1 MEYNKPT
8 YEQNDPFTFTGEY
21 NKYSDRKYYSKGR
34 TDEKLSIKLNSS
46 KEDLKFEKIMKMI
59 LERIQFFEK
68 PDIIPYPYND
78 PEGGIHV
85 QKSEFAKGEYSN
97 EETSKQGLAN
107 SKNSFKNP
115 QGPDRSSGFDN
126 ETDEKSTKNS
136 KSRKKSNSKST
147 KSLSK
152 GLISSSS
159 QKDALDMISADRGS
173 LGDTLKSSK
182 KSSKTSDFKSKK
194 SDSKK
199 KSSKSPARDK
209 NLPDSRYKY
218 DNCIDCET
226 CIRVHRHSWAK
237 LNN

>member
-8 YEQNDPFTFTGEY
+8 YEESDPFTFTGEY
-21 NKYSDRKYYSKGR
+21 NKWSDRKHYGKGR
-34 TDEKLSIKLNSS
+34 IDEKLSSKLSSS

-78 PEGGIHV
+78 PEGGISV
-85 QKSEFAKGEYSN
+85 QKGEFAKGEYYN
-97 EETSKQGLAN
+97 EETSKRGLGN

-115 QGPDRSSGFDN
+115 RGADRSSGFDD
-126 ETDEKSTKNS
+126 ETDEKSTKMS
-136 KSRKKSNSKST
+136 KSRKKSNSKSS
-147 KSLSK
+147 KNLSK
-152 GLISSSS
+152 GLMPSSS

-182 KSSKTSDFKSKK
+182 KSSKTSDFKGKK
-194 SDSKK
+194 TDMKK
-199 KSSKSPARDK
+199 KSKSPNRDK